1 MMVWMARQVVPIR
14 NSQLQWRLPM
24 KKTLLSLAAGLALLA
39 TSGAYAQGYIGGAFG
54 WTEIDADCSGTTKCD
69 TSDTG
74 YKVYGGYRFANQFAV
89 ELVYFDWGKATA
101 SIGPEAVPARSRDVP
116 MVTGSFSADLTAK
129 GVGLGV
135 AYFLPFSPE
144 WSGVAR
150 LGVTQTDAKLSASY
164 SGDSG
169 SVSNKDPYAYYG
181 LGVAYHFNKNL
192 ALTAD
197 ADFSRAKF
205 GAEGTYDT
213 ANVRLLSL
221 GLSFMF

>member
-1 MMVWMARQVVPIR
+1 MMWIADEVVPVR
-14 NSQLQWRLPM
+14 TSQLQWRLTM

-54 WTEIDADCSGTTKCD
+54 WTELSVDCAGATKCD

-89 ELVYFDWGKATA
+89 ELVYFDWGKAKLSGTPDTIDGRA
-101 SIGPEAVPARSRDVP
+101 RDVP
-116 MVTGSFSADLTAK
+116 MATGTVNVDQTAE
-129 GVGLGV
+129 GFGLGV

-150 LGVTQTDAKLSASY
+150 LGVTQTDAKASAS
-164 SGDSG
+164 GFG

-192 ALTAD
+192 ALTGE

-205 GAEGTYDT
+205 GAEGFYDT
-213 ANVRLLSL
+213 ANVRLLSI
-221 GLSFMF
+221 GLSFLF

>member
-1 MMVWMARQVVPIR
+1 
-14 NSQLQWRLPM
+14 M
-24 KKTLLSLAAGLALLA
+24 KKTLLSLAAGVALLA

-54 WTEIDADCSGTTKCD
+54 WTDVGIDCAGTIDCD

-89 ELVYFDWGKATA
+89 ELAYFDWGKANA
-101 SIGPEAVPARSRDVP
+101 SGSLIDDGTRASPLATSSKFSGDVAAE
-116 MVTGSFSADLTAK
+116 GF
-129 GVGLGV
+129 GIGV

-150 LGVTQTDAKLSASY
+150 LGVTQTDAKLSV
-164 SGDSG
+164 SGYG

-192 ALTAD
+192 ALTGE
-197 ADFSRAKF
+197 ADFSRAKY
-205 GAEGTYDT
+205 GAEGAYDT
-213 ANVRLLSL
+213 ANVRLLSI
-221 GLSFMF
+221 GLSYLF

>member
-1 MMVWMARQVVPIR
+1 
-14 NSQLQWRLPM
+14 M

-54 WTEIDADCSGTTKCD
+54 WTEIDVDCAGTTRCD

-89 ELVYFDWGKATA
+89 ELVYFDWGKAKA
-101 SIGPEAVPARSRDVP
+101 SETFDTVPVRSRDVP
-116 MVTGSFSADLTAK
+116 MATGTTISGDLSAK
-129 GVGLGV
+129 GFGLGV
-135 AYFLPFSPE
+135 AYFIPFAPQ

-150 LGVTQTDAKLSASY
+150 LGVTQTDAKLSAS
-164 SGDSG
+164 DSVK
-169 SVSNKDPYAYYG
+169 SASFSNKDPYAYYG
-181 LGVAYHFNKNL
+181 LGIAYNFNKNL

-205 GAEGTYDT
+205 GAEGSYDT
-213 ANVRLLSL
+213 ANVRLLSI
-221 GLSFMF
+221 GLSFLF